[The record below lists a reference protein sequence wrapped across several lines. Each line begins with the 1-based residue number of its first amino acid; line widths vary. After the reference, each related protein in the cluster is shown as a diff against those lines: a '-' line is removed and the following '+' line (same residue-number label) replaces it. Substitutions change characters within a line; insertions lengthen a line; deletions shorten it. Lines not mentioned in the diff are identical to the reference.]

1 MKTFKSYISEASL
14 WDDKYAPTE
23 EFTLNVRT
31 PQNAVHKALING
43 LGYPTGTTFKKTD
56 KTKFD
61 HVLTTTK
68 TGKPV
73 SVTLEDDKGTLI
85 HLIGSK
91 AALGGAFNRGNSKGG
106 GKMYAADWEEVI
118 TIAHNM
124 KVKGLEVDP
133 AAELGEIKL
142 PVKQKIIAKINAGI
156 GAEIIENVNLG
167 SSHMIH
173 TGRKVGVPSTLWKE
187 TFKDAGIKMN
197 PKSMTPKTDMKTGA
211 YNISLKQTGGSQLM
225 SGYKGDTMG
234 VITAAYTKAMKA
246 REGTDLL
253 AGLEQTFGYLYND
266 VKDNFEKS
274 ADVVGG
280 ARDVRAKVA
289 LSGKQGTNLLTKAET
304 AVWETIQKGERVQE
318 HLRQI
323 MEQHPLVK
331 QYAVEEAMTGN
342 MKFSDD
348 LAKSNYL
355 MVFSPSGTSS
365 LKKID
370 DSLVSGYASK
380 VSWSVGIK
388 SAQGQ
393 GALSLRAIVADE
405 YEPTSTFK
413 SILSEAWDEIGEDRI
428 YLTEGWWDKVK
439 DTAKRGLNWAKE
451 KALKILKMLWDKVVS
466 KIIALLAKGYV
477 WIRKIF
483 GWQPQ
488 VTAISNPYF

>member
-1 MKTFKSYISEASL
+1 MKSFKSHISEASL
-14 WDDKYAPTE
+14 WADKYAPTE

-31 PQNAVHKALING
+31 PQNAVHKALTG
-43 LGYPTGTTFKKTD
+43 MGYPTGTTFKKSD
-56 KTKFD
+56 ETKFD

-73 SVTLEDDKGTLI
+73 SVTLEDEKGTI
-85 HLIGSK
+85 IQLIGSK

-124 KVKGLEVDP
+124 SLDP
-133 AAELGEIKL
+133 RMTIEISAKDGDIKL
-142 PVKQKIIAKINAGI
+142 PVKPKIRSKVNAGI
-156 GAEIIENVNLG
+156 GAKIIGNVKLG
-167 SSHMIH
+167 SSPMIH
-173 TGRKVGVPSTLWKE
+173 TGRKVGTPSALWKK

-197 PKSMTPKTDMKTGA
+197 PKSMTPKTDMKTGK

-234 VITAAYTKAMKA
+234 VITAAYDKAMKA

-253 AGLEQTFGYLYND
+253 VGLEQTFGYMLGD
-266 VKDNFEKS
+266 VKDNFAKS
-274 ADVVGG
+274 QDVAGG
-280 ARDVRAKVA
+280 ALDVRKKVKA
-289 LSGKQGTNLLTKAET
+289 SGEQKKNLLNDVET
-304 AVWETIQKGERVQE
+304 TVWETIQKGERVQE
-318 HLRQI
+318 HIRQI

-331 QYAVEEAMTGN
+331 EYAVEEAMTGN
-342 MKFSDD
+342 MKFSDK

-370 DSLVSGYASK
+370 EGIIQEYASK

-388 SAQGQ
+388 SAQGK
-393 GALSLRAIVADE
+393 GALSLRAIVKDE

-413 SILSEAWDEIGEDRI
+413 QILSEAWDEIGEDRI
-428 YLTEGWWDKVK
+428 YLAEGWWDKVK
-439 DTAKRGLNWAKE
+439 DTAKKGLDWAKE
-451 KALKILKMLWDKVVS
+451 KALKVLELLWNKVVS
-466 KIIALLAKGYV
+466 KIINLLKGGYV
-477 WIRKIF
+477 WISKIF

-488 VTAISNPYF
+488 VTSISNPYF

>member
-1 MKTFKSYISEASL
+1 MQTFQGYISEASL
-14 WDDKYAPTE
+14 WDDKYPRTS

-31 PQNAVHKALING
+31 PQNAVHKALTSI
-43 LGYPTGTTFKKTD
+43 GYPTGTTFKKSD

-61 HVLTTTK
+61 HVLETSK
-68 TGKPV
+68 TGRPV
-73 SVTLEDDKGTLI
+73 SVTLEDEKGTVI
-85 HLIGSK
+85 QLIGSK
-91 AALGGAFNRGNSKGG
+91 AALGGAFNKGNSKGG

-124 KVKGLEVDP
+124 KEKGLEVDP

-156 GAEIIENVNLG
+156 GADIIGNVKLG

-173 TGRKVGVPSTLWKE
+173 TGRKVGTPSTLWKE

-234 VITAAYTKAMKA
+234 VITAAYNKAMKA

-253 AGLEQTFGYLYND
+253 AGLEQTFDYLYND

-274 ADVVGG
+274 QDVAGG
-280 ARDVRAKVA
+280 ARDVRKKVA
-289 LSGKQGTNLLTKAET
+289 ASGEQKKNLLNDAET

-331 QYAVEEAMTGN
+331 QYAIEEAMTGN

-413 SILSEAWDEIGEDRI
+413 QILSEAWDEIGEDKI

-439 DTAKRGLNWAKE
+439 DTAKKGLDWAKE
-451 KALKILKMLWDKVVS
+451 KAMKILKMLWDKVIS

-477 WIRKIF
+477 WIRRIF

>member
-1 MKTFKSYISEASL
+1 MKPFKSFISEASL
-14 WDDKYAPTE
+14 WDDKYPRTS

-31 PQNAVHKALING
+31 PPNAVHKALTG
-43 LGYPTGTTFKKTD
+43 MGYPTGTTFKKTD
-56 KTKFD
+56 KTPK

-73 SVTLEDDKGTLI
+73 SVTLEDDKGI
-85 HLIGSK
+85 VIQLIGSK
-91 AALGGAFNRGNSKGG
+91 AALGGAFNKGNSKGG

-118 TIAHNM
+118 TIAHNK
-124 KVKGLEVDP
+124 KVKGLDIDP

-142 PVKQKIIAKINAGI
+142 PIKPKILSKINNGIGNKIIG
-156 GAEIIENVNLG
+156 NVKLG

-173 TGRKVGVPSTLWKE
+173 TGRKVGTPSTLWKE

-253 AGLEQTFGYLYND
+253 AGLEQTFDYLYND

-274 ADVVGG
+274 QDVAGG

-289 LSGKQGTNLLTKAET
+289 LSGEQGTNLLTKAEA

-331 QYAVEEAMTGN
+331 EYAVEEAMTGN
-342 MKFSDD
+342 MKFADD

-370 DSLVSGYASK
+370 PKIIQEYASK

-413 SILSEAWDEIGEDRI
+413 SILSEAWDEIGEDKI

-439 DTAKRGLNWAKE
+439 DTAKKGLDWAKE
-451 KALKILKMLWDKVVS
+451 KAMKILKMLWDKVIK

-477 WIRKIF
+477 WIRRIF

>member
-1 MKTFKSYISEASL
+1 MKPFKSFISEASL
-14 WDDKYAPTE
+14 WDDKYPRTS

-31 PQNAVHKALING
+31 PPNAVHKALTG
-43 LGYPTGTTFKKTD
+43 MGYPTGTTFKKTD
-56 KTKFD
+56 KTPK

-73 SVTLEDDKGTLI
+73 SVTLEDDKGI
-85 HLIGSK
+85 VIQLIGSK
-91 AALGGAFNRGNSKGG
+91 AALGTAFNKGNSKGG

-124 KVKGLEVDP
+124 QVKGLQVDP

-156 GAEIIENVNLG
+156 GADIIGNVKLG

-173 TGRKVGVPSTLWKE
+173 TGRKVGTPSTLWKK
-187 TFKDAGIKMN
+187 TFEDAGIKMN

-234 VITAAYTKAMKA
+234 VITAAYNKAMKA
-246 REGTDLL
+246 REGQAELL
-253 AGLEQTFGYLYND
+253 EGLERTFGYLYND

-289 LSGKQGTNLLTKAET
+289 LSGKQGTNLLTKAEA

-331 QYAVEEAMTGN
+331 EYAVEEAMTGN

-439 DTAKRGLNWAKE
+439 DTAKKGLNWAKE
-451 KALKILKMLWDKVVS
+451 KAMKILKMLWDKVIK

-477 WIRKIF
+477 WIRRIF

>member
-1 MKTFKSYISEASL
+1 MKPFKSFISEASL
-14 WDDKYAPTE
+14 WDDKYPRTS
-23 EFTLNVRT
+23 EFTLNVRE
-31 PQNAVHKALING
+31 PQNAVHKALTG
-43 LGYPTGTTFKKTD
+43 MGYPTGTTVKKTD
-56 KTKFD
+56 KTPK

-73 SVTLEDDKGTLI
+73 SVTLEDDKGI
-85 HLIGSK
+85 VIQLIGSK
-91 AALGGAFNRGNSKGG
+91 AALGTAFNKGNSKGG

-124 KVKGLEVDP
+124 KEKDLEVDP

-156 GAEIIENVNLG
+156 GADIIGNVKLG
-167 SSHMIH
+167 TDHMIH

-234 VITAAYTKAMKA
+234 VITAAYNKAMKA

-253 AGLEQTFGYLYND
+253 AGLEQTFDYLYND

-274 ADVVGG
+274 QDVAGG
-280 ARDVRAKVA
+280 ARDVRKKVA
-289 LSGKQGTNLLTKAET
+289 ASGEQKKNLLNDAET

-342 MKFSDD
+342 MKFADD

-413 SILSEAWDEIGEDRI
+413 QILSEAWDEIGEDKI
-428 YLTEGWWDKVK
+428 YLTEGWWDKVR
-439 DTAKRGLNWAKE
+439 DTAKKGLDWAKE
-451 KALKILKMLWDKVVS
+451 KAMKILKMLWDKVIK

-477 WIRKIF
+477 WIRRIF
-483 GWQPQ
+483 GWQPK

>member
-1 MKTFKSYISEASL
+1 MKTFQSYISEASL
-14 WDDKYAPTE
+14 WDDKYPRTS

-31 PQNAVHKALING
+31 PQNAVHKALTG
-43 LGYPTGTTFKKTD
+43 AGYPTGTTFKKTD

-73 SVTLEDDKGTLI
+73 SVTLEDDKGTVI
-85 HLIGSK
+85 QLIGSK
-91 AALGGAFNRGNSKGG
+91 AALGGAFNKGNSKGG

-142 PVKQKIIAKINAGI
+142 PVKQKIIAKINANI
-156 GAEIIENVNLG
+156 GNDIIGNVKLG

-289 LSGKQGTNLLTKAET
+289 LSGEQGTNLLTKAET

-439 DTAKRGLNWAKE
+439 DTAKKGLDWAKE
-451 KALKILKMLWDKVVS
+451 KALKILELLWNKVVS

>member
-1 MKTFKSYISEASL
+1 MKTFNSYISEASL
-14 WDDKYAPTE
+14 WDDKYPRTS

-31 PQNAVHKALING
+31 PQNAVHKALTG
-43 LGYPTGTTFKKTD
+43 MGYPTGTTFKKSD
-56 KTKFD
+56 ETKFD

-73 SVTLEDDKGTLI
+73 SVTLEDEKGTI
-85 HLIGSK
+85 IQLIGSK
-91 AALGGAFNRGNSKGG
+91 AALGGAFNKGNSKGG

-124 KVKGLEVDP
+124 QTQGLDIDP

-156 GAEIIENVNLG
+156 GAEIIENVKLG

-173 TGRKVGVPSTLWKE
+173 TGRKVGTPSTLWKE

-197 PKSMTPKTDMKTGA
+197 PKSMTPKTDMKTGK

-253 AGLEQTFGYLYND
+253 AGLEQTFGYMLGD
-266 VKDNFEKS
+266 VKDNFSKS
-274 ADVVGG
+274 QDVAGG
-280 ARDVRAKVA
+280 ARDVRAKVKA
-289 LSGKQGTNLLTKAET
+289 SEKQQTNLLNDVET

-318 HLRQI
+318 HIRQI

-413 SILSEAWDEIGEDRI
+413 SILSEAWDELGEDRI
-428 YLTEGWWDKVK
+428 YLSEGWWDKVK
-439 DTAKRGLNWAKE
+439 DTAKKGLDWAKE
-451 KALKILKMLWDKVVS
+451 KALKILELLWNKVVS